1 MEEVDL
7 HTGVPQLPWLIA
19 ISADVSYI
27 FFFERSWLCVLSSIF
42 FFKLSVNTR
51 CFTLLLKPADWKQDK
66 FGQFVPVLDL
76 VSIWA

>member
-7 HTGVPQLPWLIA
+7 HTGVSQLPWLIA
-19 ISADVSYI
+19 TSADVSYI
-27 FFFERSWLCVLSSIF
+27 FFWEKLTLCSIFNFF